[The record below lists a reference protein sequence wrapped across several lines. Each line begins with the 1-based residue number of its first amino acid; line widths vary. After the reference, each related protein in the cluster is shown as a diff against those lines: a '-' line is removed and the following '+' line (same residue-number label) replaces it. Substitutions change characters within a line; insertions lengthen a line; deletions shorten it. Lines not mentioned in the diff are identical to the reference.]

1 VLFWRYVARRITQ
14 LIPILFGITVVS
26 FVLIRIVPGDP
37 ATQILGNHYTPAA
50 AAKINHDLGL
60 DRSIFAQYLIY
71 LKSIFTGDLGHSYF
85 YNQSVGELISVRWLP
100 TAYLV
105 IAAGLLTVAIA
116 IPVGLLSGLHQGR
129 LVDQGARVFFLIG
142 YALPSFLLG
151 VLLILAFAVKVPI
164 FPISGFGTGFVQHV
178 EHVFLPAVTLAV
190 PFSTVLIRSLRS
202 RVIENVGSDYV
213 TTARLKGIPWST
225 VVRRHILPNSILPL
239 IVVFGVNLAF
249 LVGGTVVIEN
259 VFSLPG
265 LGSLLVSSVSTRDF
279 PVVQAL
285 SLVFAV
291 LVLLVNL
298 VTDLVHVAFDPRLAS
313 QEL

>member
-1 VLFWRYVARRITQ
+1 VLFWRYVARRVTQ

-37 ATQILGNHYTPAA
+37 ATQILGQHYTPQAA
-50 AAKINHDLGL
+50 AAVNHDLGL
-60 DRSIFAQYLIY
+60 DRSIAAQYWLF
-71 LKSIFTGDLGHSYF
+71 LKSIFTGDFGHSYF
-85 YNQSVGELISVRWLP
+85 YNQSVGDLISARWLP
-100 TAYLV
+100 TLYLV
-105 IAAGLLTVAIA
+105 VAAGILTMLIA
-116 IPVGLLSGLHQGR
+116 IPVGLLSGLHQGK
-129 LVDQGARVFFLIG
+129 LIDQGARVFFLVG
-142 YALPSFLLG
+142 FALPSFLLG
-151 VLLILAFAVKVPI
+151 VLLILAFAVKIPI
-164 FPISGFGTGFVQHV
+164 FPISGFGFGFVQHV
-178 EHVFLPAVTLAV
+178 EHVFLPAVTLAI
-190 PFSTVLIRSLRS
+190 PFSTVLIRTLRT
-202 RVIENVGSDYV
+202 RVIENVSSDYV

-225 VVRRHILPNSILPL
+225 VVRRHILPNSLLPL
-239 IVVFGVNLAF
+239 IVVLGVNLAF

-298 VTDLVHVAFDPRLAS
+298 VTDVVHVAFDPRLAAK
-313 QEL
+313 EL

>member
-1 VLFWRYVARRITQ
+1 MLFWRYVGRRFMQ

-50 AAKINHDLGL
+50 AAKVNHDLGL
-60 DRSIFAQYLIY
+60 DRSIVAQYWIY
-71 LKSIFTGDLGHSYF
+71 LKSIFTGDFGHSYF
-85 YNQSVGELISVRWLP
+85 YNESVGQLIDARWLP
-100 TAYLV
+100 TMFLV
-105 IAAGLLTVAIA
+105 VAAGILTVAIA
-116 IPVGLLSGLHQGR
+116 IPVGLMSGLHQGK

-151 VLLILAFAVKVPI
+151 VLLILAFAVKLPV

-202 RVIENVGSDYV
+202 RVIENLGSDYV
-213 TTARLKGIPWST
+213 TTARLKGIAWST
-225 VVRRHILPNSILPL
+225 VVRRHILPNSLLPL

-298 VTDLVHVAFDPRLAS
+298 VTDVVHVAFDPRLAAR
-313 QEL
+313 EL